1 MDRREIE
8 ALPEKMREDPE
19 LAKKVLKT
27 AGPLDN
33 DQFFRDKLGK
43 WFRFR
48 IKLVGLSLLFLVL
61 FFGGVLII
69 PHIAGDLWM
78 LGILAWGIGLGGV
91 SSWLFY
97 EYFLATQLWRHRRDL
112 KELYDHFTKGV

>member
-1 MDRREIE
+1 VNRSEIRKLLE
-8 ALPEKMREDPE
+8 AMKEDPE
-19 LAKKVLKT
+19 LANKVLKT
-27 AGPLDN
+27 AAPLDDN
-33 DQFFRDKLGK
+33 QFFRDKLGK

-48 IKLVGLSLLFLVL
+48 VKLVGLSLLFLVL
-61 FFGGVLII
+61 FFGGVLVI

-78 LGILAWGIGLGGV
+78 LGILAWAIGLGIA
-91 SSWLFY
+91 SWLFY

>member
-8 ALPEKMREDPE
+8 ALLEKMREDPE

-27 AGPLDN
+27 AGPLNN

-48 IKLVGLSLLFLVL
+48 VKLVGLSLLFLML
-61 FFGGVLII
+61 FFGGMFVI

-78 LGILAWGIGLGGV
+78 LGILAWAIGLGIA
-91 SSWLFY
+91 SWLFY